1 MKLKLLITALLFTS
15 LIGYLEWGKNNSIF
29 LIEAEWEII
38 KKVYKHPQAIMHPMV
53 LFPMLGQL
61 LLIIALFKPLKKII
75 LLAISCIALLFVF
88 MFIIAVVSINIKIL
102 LAVLPFLIFA
112 IYTIYYLRK
121 ISLAHTTI

>member
-1 MKLKLLITALLFTS
+1 MKIKLLITALFFTS

-29 LIEAEWEII
+29 LIEAEWQII
-38 KKVYKHPQAIMHPMV
+38 KKIYKHPQAIMHPMI

>member
-1 MKLKLLITALLFTS
+1 LKLKLLITALLFTS

>member
-1 MKLKLLITALLFTS
+1 MKIKLLIAALLFTS
-15 LIGYLEWGKNNSIF
+15 LIGYLEWGRNNSIF
-29 LIEAEWEII
+29 LFEAEWEII
-38 KKVYKHPQAIMHPMV
+38 KKIYKHPQAIMHPMV

-88 MFIIAVVSINIKIL
+88 VFIIAVVSINIKIL
-102 LAVLPFLIFA
+102 LAVLPFLSFA